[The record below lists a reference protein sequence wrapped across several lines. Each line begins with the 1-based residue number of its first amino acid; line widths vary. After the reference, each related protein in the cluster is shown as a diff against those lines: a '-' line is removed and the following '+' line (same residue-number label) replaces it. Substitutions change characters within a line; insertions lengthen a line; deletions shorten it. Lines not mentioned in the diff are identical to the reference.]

1 MRRQRSVAVQ
11 RRPLAARFPW
21 SEANKPVLVVILFQ
35 LSIDPSVTERS
46 VNRFCFR
53 RFRSCRRLLGEL
65 NPNAN
70 RISWLSREPSFE
82 RPLIREA
89 KNRQA

>member
-1 MRRQRSVAVQ
+1 
-11 RRPLAARFPW
+11 
-21 SEANKPVLVVILFQ
+21 VLVVILFQ

-53 RFRSCRRLLGEL
+53 QFRACRRLLGKL

-70 RISWLSREPSFE
+70 RISWLSPEPSFE

>member
-1 MRRQRSVAVQ
+1 
-11 RRPLAARFPW
+11 
-21 SEANKPVLVVILFQ
+21 
-35 LSIDPSVTERS
+35 VTERS

-53 RFRSCRRLLGEL
+53 QFRSCRRLLGEL

>member
-1 MRRQRSVAVQ
+1 MVPICLQFNPSVA
-11 RRPLAARFPW
+11 
-21 SEANKPVLVVILFQ
+21 
-35 LSIDPSVTERS
+35 ERS
-46 VNRFCFR
+46 VNRLCFR
-53 RFRSCRRLLGEL
+53 QFRSCRRRLDEL
-65 NPNAN
+65 DPNAS

>member
-1 MRRQRSVAVQ
+1 M
-11 RRPLAARFPW
+11 LA
-21 SEANKPVLVVILFQ
+21 VILLQ

-53 RFRSCRRLLGEL
+53 QFLSCRRLPGEL
-65 NPNAN
+65 DPNAN